1 MTPTTSTIYIYI
13 HETEWLRVVWIR
25 KGKAVPIEGVGYNE
39 SNIYQCIH
47 VSYLFLQHDINGV
60 FLNKID
66 HAPWQLKLWSWHPTK
81 TLVYIVLICIHSYS
95 YQTNHV
101 RCIICHVQRICKYI
115 DTVFNR
121 KKDIMSEIFHMQL
134 ILSIPRQM
142 HIIFI
147 HVTAT
152 KETEYVVFLRVLI

>member
-25 KGKAVPIEGVGYNE
+25 KGKAVPIEGVGNNE

-66 HAPWQLKLWSWHPTK
+66 HLDNSNFDPDIQPKL
-81 TLVYIVLICIHSYS
+81 LYI
-95 YQTNHV
+95 
-101 RCIICHVQRICKYI
+101 
-115 DTVFNR
+115 
-121 KKDIMSEIFHMQL
+121 
-134 ILSIPRQM
+134 
-142 HIIFI
+142 
-147 HVTAT
+147 
-152 KETEYVVFLRVLI
+152 

>member
-101 RCIICHVQRICKYI
+101 RCIICHVQRIYKYI

-121 KKDIMSEIFHMQL
+121 KKKMSEIFHMQL

-152 KETEYVVFLRVLI
+152 KETE

>member
-101 RCIICHVQRICKYI
+101 RCIICHVQRIYKYI

-121 KKDIMSEIFHMQL
+121 KKKNEWDFSHAAHIEYTSTDAYHL
-134 ILSIPRQM
+134 YPRYCN
-142 HIIFI
+142 
-147 HVTAT
+147 
-152 KETEYVVFLRVLI
+152 KRNWVVFLRVLI